1 MDIEKI
7 RIIIIITLYFING
20 ILLYNRKKK
29 WVKNKYKWLILIL
42 LSLIGVFSLYETKNY
57 IGNYT
62 DQRLIQWAF
71 MTPLV
76 FSVIDYALLKAS
88 FLLHNRDLY
97 LWLRGSSEI
106 DDRKFSGGKHVK
118 VSDRLFSIFLLITL
132 LILPFFVLFFTEDNK

>member
-1 MDIEKI
+1 M
-7 RIIIIITLYFING
+7 
-20 ILLYNRKKK
+20 
-29 WVKNKYKWLILIL
+29 L
-42 LSLIGVFSLYETKNY
+42 LSLIGVFSLYERKDY

-106 DDRKFSGGKHVK
+106 DDSKFSGGKHVK

-132 LILPFFVLFFTEDNK
+132 LILPFFVLFFTENNK